1 MAPVLGIRTEMSG
14 ELSTKE
20 KYRLKRQVDYK
31 TRLKQLENRKITNVE
46 MKKYIKGIINGEDYS
61 HSRQPVSVYPMDEK
75 SQIERLVATAA
86 VFQSKENEDK
96 KPNKAIKQELK
107 HFYGKNSHMPADRA
121 QKAIRRRKKIYNERL
136 AEFQKDWY
144 P

>member
-1 MAPVLGIRTEMSG
+1 MAEVFNLEIVMSG

-20 KYRLKRQVDYK
+20 KYLLKRRLDYKARLKK
-31 TRLKQLENRKITNVE
+31 LENRNITKAE
-46 MKKYIKGIINGEDYS
+46 MKKYINGIINDVDYS
-61 HSRQPVSVYPMDEK
+61 HSRQPVEVYPMDEK

-96 KPNKAIKQELK
+96 KPQKIIKQELK

-121 QKAIRRRKKIYNERL
+121 EKAIRRRKKIYNKRL
-136 AEFQKDWY
+136 AEFQKNWY

>member
-1 MAPVLGIRTEMSG
+1 MAPVLGIKPEMSR

-20 KYRLKRQVDYK
+20 QYRLKRQVDYEA
-31 TRLKQLENRKITNVE
+31 RLKKLENRKITNVE
-46 MKKYIKGIINGEDYS
+46 MKKYVKGIMNGVDYS

-96 KPNKAIKQELK
+96 KPQKVIKQELK

-136 AEFQKDWY
+136 EEFQKNWY